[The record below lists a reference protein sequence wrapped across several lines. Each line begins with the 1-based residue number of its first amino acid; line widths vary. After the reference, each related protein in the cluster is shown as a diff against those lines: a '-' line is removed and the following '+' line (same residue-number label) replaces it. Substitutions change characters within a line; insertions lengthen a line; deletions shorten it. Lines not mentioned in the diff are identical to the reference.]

1 MVFQKEREYMDLK
14 DIFEYAFDEI
24 FVTDDKGMV
33 VRVNSACE
41 QHYQRKAK
49 DFVGKHVKDLQKEGI
64 FYPSATL
71 EVIEKKKPVELVQRT
86 KSGRYLHVRAR
97 PVLNEF
103 GELKRVISY
112 SRDLTELYELRQ
124 KVEEIS
130 DQLKSYK
137 KELQETFVY
146 EGLIFKS
153 KVMKKLFVTLEKVA
167 KVNSTVLVLGETGVG
182 KSRIVRLIHE
192 WSPRQNEAFYEINC
206 AAIPH
211 SLIESEL
218 FGYEGGA
225 FTGAERTGKKGIIEL
240 ANHGT
245 LFLDEIGE
253 LPLDLQAKL
262 LQVLQEKKFRS
273 VGGRDLKHVDVR
285 IIAATNRNLEEMVAN
300 GTFRKDLF
308 YRLNVIPIQ
317 IPPLRER
324 TEDILPLVYHF
335 LDHFNEQYGRNVQFS
350 PSVLSRFIQHI
361 WDGNIREVENVVER
375 LVITG
380 EDVITEEDLPLS
392 MQQASLEQ
400 EGKSLYEM
408 LEEVEKNIILKAY
421 KKCKSSYKVAELLK
435 ISQSSATRK
444 IKKYVENS

>member
-1 MVFQKEREYMDLK
+1 MDLK

-24 FVTDDKGMV
+24 FVTDDKGIV

>member
-24 FVTDDKGMV
+24 FVTDDKGIV